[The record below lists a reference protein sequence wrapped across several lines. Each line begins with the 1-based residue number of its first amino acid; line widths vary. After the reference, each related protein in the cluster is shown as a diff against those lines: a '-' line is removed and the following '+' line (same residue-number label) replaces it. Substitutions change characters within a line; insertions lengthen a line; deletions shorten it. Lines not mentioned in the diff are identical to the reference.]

1 MESYATGYCA
11 TGEELFL
18 RFDYSKQKAKQ
29 GEYLKATGSS
39 EWLEICNIIFV
50 EFLYN
55 MFDDLVENNT
65 TFEIPYGKDYE
76 ANIHIKRFDREIFS
90 KFRKKNAMMDFDPL
104 STNFSGFAPVLE
116 WGKKMKKEQK
126 ITIPKVLTDK
136 LVSYANDGK
145 QYS

>member
-1 MESYATGYCA
+1 
-11 TGEELFL
+11 
-18 RFDYSKQKAKQ
+18 
-29 GEYLKATGSS
+29 
-39 EWLEICNIIFV
+39 
-50 EFLYN
+50 
-55 MFDDLVENNT
+55 
-65 TFEIPYGKDYE
+65 
-76 ANIHIKRFDREIFS
+76 
-90 KFRKKNAMMDFDPL
+90 MMDFDPL